1 VKWFHRV
8 SSPWLVSMVMNV
20 RDVERSQLRRSDFV
34 QGAALLALCLCAL
47 LTDQLKN
54 PTLARS
60 DQRAST
66 STPSST
72 DQSKAADS
80 KLPAKP
86 QKEPPP
92 VQLSAQEPKAVQP
105 KTQTSKGEESKA
117 KKDAREEGA
126 EKEKEGAGKKAVSS
140 LILTVKLALLEDP
153 RLFPYEIEVDGGSD
167 EVTLAGKV
175 STEAEKVAAAK
186 IASTVPT
193 VKAVSNKLEV
203 VKELPDVITH
213 KQDDV
218 ITRYVKERFAQ
229 SATVTAA
236 NFDVKTEQGVVSLSG
251 AVRFQVIVLE
261 AAEVARQVPGVKAV
275 RTDKVRIESEG

>member
-1 VKWFHRV
+1 
-8 SSPWLVSMVMNV
+8 MGMNV
-20 RDVERSQLRRSDFV
+20 RDVKRSQLRRSGFG

-54 PTLARS
+54 PMLAQS
-60 DQRAST
+60 DQRVVT
-66 STPSST
+66 STPSSA
-72 DQSKAADS
+72 DQGKVGDPKS
-80 KLPAKP
+80 PAKP
-86 QKEPPP
+86 QKELPP
-92 VQLSAQEPKAVQP
+92 VQLSAQ
-105 KTQTSKGEESKA
+105 ESKA

-126 EKEKEGAGKKAVSS
+126 EKEKEGTGKRAVSS

-153 RLFPYEIEVDGGSD
+153 RLFPYEIEVETGSD
-167 EVTLAGKV
+167 EVTLVGKV
-175 STEAEKVAAAK
+175 STETEKAAAAK

-193 VKAVSNKLEV
+193 VKSVSNKLEV
-203 VKELPDVITH
+203 VKELPDVIAH
-213 KQDDV
+213 KQDDI

-236 NFDVKTEQGVVSLSG
+236 NFDVKTEQGIVSLSG

-261 AAEVARQVPGVKAV
+261 AAEAARQIPGVKAV

>member
-1 VKWFHRV
+1 
-8 SSPWLVSMVMNV
+8 M
-20 RDVERSQLRRSDFV
+20 RDVKRSQLRRSDFG

-54 PTLARS
+54 PMLAQS
-60 DQRAST
+60 DQRSIT
-66 STPSST
+66 SDPSSA
-72 DQSKAADS
+72 DQGKVADS

-86 QKEPPP
+86 QKELPP
-92 VQLSAQEPKAVQP
+92 VQSSAQESKAVQP

-117 KKDAREEGA
+117 KKDNGEEGA
-126 EKEKEGAGKKAVSS
+126 EKEKEGTGKRAVSS

-153 RLFPYEIEVDGGSD
+153 RLFPYEIEVETGSD
-167 EVTLAGKV
+167 EVTLVGKV
-175 STEAEKVAAAK
+175 STETEKAAAVK

-193 VKAVSNKLEV
+193 VKSVSNKLEV
-203 VKELPDVITH
+203 VKELPDIIVH
-213 KQDDV
+213 KQDEI

-261 AAEVARQVPGVKAV
+261 AAEAARQVPGVKAV